1 MKITKAHV
9 QVTILIVGGIAAAA
23 TWLTPKLSAGS
34 DSTPPAQ
41 ISVPAKQGQVATKA
55 TDANV
60 IASHKEEAPSVVAKK
75 PKPNKREAVEIAVDE
90 HTKQLVVR
98 GENLAIAKIDTLI
111 AAEKSRTRKAK
122 SDGKKDAASTLDA
135 QLGLTY
141 SPPSSTV
148 TDDAKPAAPKP
159 AIDRLTLR
167 GLTIDG
173 SQSSAYLAFDA
184 GQPFLVKAGQTVKGV
199 RVTNINANGVRLTQ
213 GTRARVLDGGL

>member
-9 QVTILIVGGIAAAA
+9 QVTILIAGGIAAAA
-23 TWLTPKLSAGS
+23 TWVAPKLSAGS

-41 ISVPAKQGQVATKA
+41 ISVPAKQGQGATKA
-55 TDANV
+55 TVAN
-60 IASHKEEAPSVVAKK
+60 VVAKK

-122 SDGKKDAASTLDA
+122 NDGKKDTASTLDA
-135 QLGLTY
+135 QLGLSYT
-141 SPPSSTV
+141 PSSSTAL
-148 TDDAKPAAPKP
+148 DDAKPAAPKP
-159 AIDRLTLR
+159 AIDRFTLR
-167 GLTIDG
+167 GLSIDG
-173 SQSSAYLAFDA
+173 AQSSAYLAFDA